1 MNEFGKRNQN
11 LNGMSVYFILFI
23 IYSLLA
29 AGCTLPAGAKQ
40 SATATTDL
48 PFRVPD
54 ITEPKFPNKTFRI
67 TGYGA
72 IGDGHT
78 KNTEAFAKAI
88 KACADAGGGCVIVPA
103 GLWLTGPIQLKSNL
117 NLHVEKGAVVLFSG
131 DFEDYPL
138 LRRTAGGLPEVCCM
152 PPLFGENLKN
162 IALTGPGIFD
172 GAGQA
177 WRPVKKSKMTDF
189 QWKKLLASGGVVDDT
204 GEIWYPS
211 KEALNGAKTV
221 AQLEM

>member
-1 MNEFGKRNQN
+1 MEVRNAA
-11 LNGMSVYFILFI
+11 GSVRFCRMTTEEIRGIFSSRVCLLADTI
-23 IYSLLA
+23 KLIYS
-29 AGCTLPAGAKQ
+29 
-40 SATATTDL
+40 DVD
-48 PFRVPD
+48 R
-54 ITEPKFPNKTFRI
+54 
-67 TGYGA
+67 
-72 IGDGHT
+72 
-78 KNTEAFAKAI
+78 
-88 KACADAGGGCVIVPA
+88 
-103 GLWLTGPIQLKSNL
+103 
-117 NLHVEKGAVVLFSG
+117 AVVLFSG